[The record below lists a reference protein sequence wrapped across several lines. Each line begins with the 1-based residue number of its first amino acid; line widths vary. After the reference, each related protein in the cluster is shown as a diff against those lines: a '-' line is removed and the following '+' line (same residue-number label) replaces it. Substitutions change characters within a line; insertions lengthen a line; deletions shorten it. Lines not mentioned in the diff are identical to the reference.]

1 MILAPV
7 WSQMGFG
14 NSPQAISCTQSFI
27 YRKLYYFRF
36 LEMLWRLVVSQMI
49 SRFLPQSATVGFFV
63 QRTSLKL
70 IRAKLH
76 RVTEHLS
83 RFVTNGSPQPITQR
97 FVRLNHAFQNN
108 QPDNSSWIVL
118 LAVALVAATLAN
130 QKADAEEVEAD
141 LSWEELEKIALLFDV
156 NLPITRD
163 PETFKK
169 TAHKCF
175 YAVFQACHDGDWTLI
190 DQISEA
196 TLSKLTDTWGQ
207 TLLIAAAGE
216 GNNVAVEGLI
226 KRQIALQK
234 TDRDGNTPLHA
245 AAKNGFSHL
254 VPLLCDYYIKD
265 LNSQGKNAHHIAV
278 EYGHLAVLKTLIA
291 KNPKSDSLK
300 EGNLSLT
307 LLALCIRHSKH
318 DCLDFL
324 LKQPGYRLEESSQL
338 GTLLHVAIHFGQFST
353 LRHLVGCSGAAIL
366 LQKQD
371 DQGRNPLALAAFVG
385 DLEAV
390 DFLYQKVGNWAGHN
404 GWSAAHWAVIG
415 KQGEVLK
422 LLAYLGMNLEIRD
435 GEGKRPEDLLKDD
448 TSFEAKQIK
457 NILNGLI
464 QNRDQIQKSPLDF
477 RSQPPEGIV
486 FKGGGP
492 RGLAYLEALRALKG
506 KKALDEVQRTAGTSA
521 GAITAAIFALDPQLK
536 DIDSLENLD
545 LMQFLD
551 PVKGKE
557 PLLNAMLAAKDKEG
571 TISKI
576 VSGSFEIAKGAWN
589 PLKLYNAFSQLDG
602 ICEGENLRKWVES
615 EIYRRTGK
623 EHCTFGELKQEIQ
636 RGKKFLHLHVYATR
650 LEAGPDKKILH
661 FSSENPE
668 WDNIVISDAIRASM
682 SIPGVYQPY
691 TVREKTRSNTLV
703 SRTDLGP
710 CVDGGLIK
718 NFPIDAFDVPTDGYY
733 SSFNRRTLGLCLKDV
748 EGTSSKTP
756 PVSGILDIAK
766 ACASVYWTAEETYV
780 STEENRH
787 RTIEIPIKGVEL
799 CDFNLTKEQ
808 KAGLLKAGRDSIEND
823 SSPFAKARESD
834 VFVHMK
840 ASNVPTSLPFFTGR
854 QQELRSLEQTFIS
867 DPPASNDTIVRL
879 IYGLPGMGK
888 TELTRAFARNHQQ
901 DFSIIWFID
910 SATIEQK
917 NQSYRGLAEKLN
929 ISILDKESPQQIERK
944 VHARLQNHTYDKP
957 WLLIFDNVEEKI
969 SVPQGGYVLM
979 TSRNREVWRNEKEW
993 IHLDKFEQKDSLK
1006 ILADITGKRSSR
1018 LAELAQE
1025 LGHFPLAL
1033 NQAAHYI
1040 QSANCSIEEYLT
1052 VLKKNPVLGK
1062 MEPDERYKRTLQN
1075 VWHITLE
1082 KLEKD
1087 NPQASA
1093 WLKVCAHL
1101 NPDDIPQEWL
1111 TDWLEKQT
1119 GVEDWDKMEITRT
1132 LTGLSLIRSQG
1143 EEYSMHRLMQL
1154 VVRGET
1160 NDHFERAYELV
1171 SSQYPKRR
1179 NVQGYKCDEKWLAQA
1194 ISVAGSPLVGLINR
1208 LKLADMLDH
1217 IGLKLTS
1224 LGNHVDALKH
1234 HQQALDIRK
1243 MAQPPKP
1250 RDIAMSHNNIGA
1262 TLSNLGEH
1270 KAALKHH
1277 QEALKIRKEA
1287 QPPKLCD
1294 IAMSHN
1300 NIGATLS
1307 NLGEHEAALKH
1318 HQEALKIRKEAQPP
1332 KLCDI
1337 AMSHNNIGA
1346 TLSNLG
1352 EHEAALKHHQEA
1364 LKIRKE
1370 ARLPTH
1376 IAMSHNNIGAT
1387 FSNLGEHEAALE
1399 HHQEALKI
1407 RKEARLPT
1415 HIAMSHNNIGATFSN
1430 LGEHEAALEH
1440 HQEALKIRKDSLPP
1454 THPDLAMSYH
1464 NTGAA
1469 LSNLERHA
1477 EALEHHREALK
1488 IRKETLPPNH
1498 PYIAMSYNNVG
1509 ISLRDL
1515 GQHQEALEHQQKA
1528 LEICASQE
1536 NHPDHELYLENF
1548 IDTLNK
1554 QTDNQVCEKAKQ
1566 EILALYTEKLGEDH
1580 ALSKEL
1586 KAACPKRWTFW

>member
-1 MILAPV
+1 M
-7 WSQMGFG
+7 
-14 NSPQAISCTQSFI
+14 
-27 YRKLYYFRF
+27 
-36 LEMLWRLVVSQMI
+36 SQMI

-83 RFVTNGSPQPITQR
+83 RFFTNGSPHLMTKR
-97 FVRLNHAFQNN
+97 FVRLNHTFQKN
-108 QPDNSSWIVL
+108 QPDHSSWIVL

-130 QKADAEEVEAD
+130 QKAEAEEVEAD

-156 NLPITRD
+156 NLPISRD

-175 YAVFQACHDGDWTLI
+175 YAVLQACHDGDWTLI

-216 GNNVAVEGLI
+216 GNKVAVEGLI
-226 KRQIALQK
+226 KRKIALQK

-254 VPLLCDYYIKD
+254 VPLLCDYYIED
-265 LNSQGKNAHHIAV
+265 HNSRGKNAHHIAI

-291 KNPKSDSLK
+291 KKPTSSSLK

-307 LLALCIRHSKH
+307 LLALCVRYSKH

-324 LKQPGYRLEESSQL
+324 LKQPDYRLEEPSQL

-353 LRHLVGCSGAAIL
+353 LKHLVGRSEAAVL

-371 DQGRNPLALAAFVG
+371 DQGRDPLALASFVG

-390 DFLYQKVGNWAGHN
+390 DFLYQKVNSSNGHN
-404 GWSAAHWAVIG
+404 GWTAAHWAVIG

-448 TSFEAKQIK
+448 TSFEAKKIK

-464 QNRDQIQKSPLDF
+464 QNRVKIQRSPLDF
-477 RSQPPEGIV
+477 HSQPPEGIV

-536 DIDSLENLD
+536 DIASLENLD

-557 PLLNAMLAAKDKEG
+557 PLVNAMLAAKDKEG
-571 TISKI
+571 TMSKI
-576 VSGSFEIAKGAWN
+576 LSGSFEVAKGAWN

-602 ICEGENLRKWVES
+602 ICEGENLRKWIEAEVS
-615 EIYRRTGK
+615 RRTEI

-636 RGKKFLHLHVYATR
+636 RGKKFLHLHVYTTR
-650 LEAGPDKKILH
+650 LEADPDKKILH

-691 TVREKTRSNTLV
+691 IVREKTRSNTLV
-703 SRTDLGP
+703 PRTDLGP

-766 ACASVYWTAEETYV
+766 ACASVYWAAEEIYV

-787 RTIEIPIKGVEL
+787 RTIEIPIKGVGL
-799 CDFNLTKEQ
+799 CDFNLTPEQ

-823 SSPFAKARESD
+823 NSPFAAARDPD
-834 VFVHMK
+834 VLVHLK

-879 IYGLPGMGK
+879 VYGLPGMGK
-888 TELTRAFARNHQQ
+888 TELTRAFARNHRQ
-901 DFSIIWFID
+901 DFSIIWFIN
-910 SATIEQK
+910 SATAEEK
-917 NQSYRGLAEKLN
+917 NQSYRGLAEALN

-944 VHARLQNHTYDKP
+944 VHTRLQNHTYDKP
-957 WLLIFDNVEEKI
+957 WLLVFDNVEEKI
-969 SVPQGGYVLM
+969 VVPQGGYVLM

-993 IHLDKFEQKDSLK
+993 IQLTEFTQTDSSK
-1006 ILADITGKRSSR
+1006 ILADITGKRSSWM
-1018 LAELAQE
+1018 AELAKE

-1040 QSANCSIEEYLT
+1040 RSANCSIEEYLT
-1052 VLKKNPVLGK
+1052 ELKKNPVLGK
-1062 MEPDERYKRTLQN
+1062 MEPDERYTRTLQN
-1075 VWHITLE
+1075 VWLITLE
-1082 KLEKD
+1082 KLEKE
-1087 NPQASA
+1087 NPKASA
-1093 WLKVCAHL
+1093 WLKVCAYL
-1101 NPDDIPQEWL
+1101 NPDDIPEEWL
-1111 TDWLEKQT
+1111 TDWLEKQPD
-1119 GVEDWDKMEITRT
+1119 VEDWDKMEITRT
-1132 LTGLSLIRSQG
+1132 LEGLSLIRSHG
-1143 EEYSMHRLMQL
+1143 EEYSMHRLMQR
-1154 VVRGET
+1154 VVCMESGTEDRFKE
-1160 NDHFERAYELV
+1160 ALEL
-1171 SSQYPKRR
+1171 SLDQYPKLNIQDWKRS
-1179 NVQGYKCDEKWLAQA
+1179 QKWVTQT
-1194 ISVAGSPLVGLINR
+1194 
-1208 LKLADMLDH
+1208 D
-1217 IGLKLTS
+1217 S
-1224 LGNHVDALKH
+1224 LRESQFFENIDKS
-1234 HQQALDIRK
+1234 QQADVLAHMGSSLRVL
-1243 MAQPPKP
+1243 A
-1250 RDIAMSHNNIGA
+1250 RY
-1262 TLSNLGEH
+1262 EE
-1270 KAALKHH
+1270 ALEY
-1277 QEALKIRKEA
+1277 QQRALKIREEALPPNHLDIAKSCNNVGASLGALGRCKEA
-1287 QPPKLCD
+1287 LEYQKR
-1294 IAMSHN
+1294 
-1300 NIGATLS
+1300 
-1307 NLGEHEAALKH
+1307 
-1318 HQEALKIRKEAQPP
+1318 ALKIRE
-1332 KLCDI
+1332 
-1337 AMSHNNIGA
+1337 
-1346 TLSNLG
+1346 
-1352 EHEAALKHHQEA
+1352 EA
-1364 LKIRKE
+1364 LPLNRHEI
-1370 ARLPTH
+1370 ARGYSSMGIT
-1376 IAMSHNNIGAT
+1376 
-1387 FSNLGEHEAALE
+1387 LGD
-1399 HHQEALKI
+1399 
-1407 RKEARLPT
+1407 
-1415 HIAMSHNNIGATFSN
+1415 
-1430 LGEHEAALEH
+1430 LGRYE
-1440 HQEALKIRKDSLPP
+1440 
-1454 THPDLAMSYH
+1454 
-1464 NTGAA
+1464 
-1469 LSNLERHA
+1469 
-1477 EALEHHREALK
+1477 EALEYQKRALK
-1488 IRKETLPPNH
+1488 GCEEALPPNH
-1498 PYIAMSYNNVG
+1498 PDIATSYNNVG
-1509 ISLRDL
+1509 LSLRDLGRNQEALEYQKRALKIKEEALPLNHTDIARGYNNVGLSLRDL
-1515 GQHQEALEHQQKA
+1515 GQHQEALQHVKKALRIRKEVLPPNHPDMALSYNNVGLSLRDLGQHQEALQHVKKALKIREEVRLPNHPDIAQSYNNMGLNLRDLGRNQEALEHQQKA

-1554 QTDNQVCEKAKQ
+1554 QSDNQVCEKAKQ
-1566 EILALYTEKLGEDH
+1566 EILSSYAEKLGENH
-1580 ALSKEL
+1580 SLIKEL
-1586 KAACPKRWTFW
+1586 KQACPKRWTFW